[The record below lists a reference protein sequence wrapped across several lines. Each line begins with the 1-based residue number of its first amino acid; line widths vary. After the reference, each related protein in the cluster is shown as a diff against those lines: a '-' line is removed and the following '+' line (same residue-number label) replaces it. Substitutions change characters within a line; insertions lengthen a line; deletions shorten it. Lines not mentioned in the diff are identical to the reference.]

1 MKMYLI
7 GIKTLVKLVNWELA
21 HCKVSVR
28 LQNGDQIKSYAIFD
42 DGSER
47 TILLHTTIQQ
57 L

>member
-1 MKMYLI
+1 MDLI